1 MRVDSESLKNLGL
14 RIPHPRPL
22 LLRNV
27 IVSQQVQHPVDDQ
40 QLQFRLDIVTGLG
53 SLDLSPLK

>member
-1 MRVDSESLKNLGL
+1 MRVDSKSLKNLGL

-27 IVSQQVQHPVDDQ
+27 IVSQQVQHPVDHQ
-40 QLQFRLDIVTGLG
+40 QLQFRLDVVTGLG
-53 SLDLSPLK
+53 SLNLSPLK